1 MDTKPQGLP
10 IVPPDRDPQE
20 RLLTG
25 WDTCDF
31 CGGKHVQVD
40 LKFTSG
46 SVAATVGETITGA
59 SSASTCV
66 VVSVVLLSGTYAG
79 GDAVGWLK
87 CSAPSAWD
95 FDTQRWG
102 TSGENLNGSTSLN
115 NFATLDGLGEIKKY
129 GHLHPGSALT
139 TRDGKRLCTAHY
151 NWYFGPHDRDA
162 EIIDIREE
170 DRGQEW

>member
-31 CGGKHVQVD
+31 CGGKHIQVD

-46 SVAATVGETITGA
+46 SVEPTVGETITGA
-59 SSASTCV
+59 TSGHTCV
-66 VVSVVLLSGTYAG
+66 VVAITLLTGTYAG
-79 GDAVGWLK
+79 GDAAGWLR

-95 FDTQRWG
+95 FDTLRWGSADEALNGG
-102 TSGENLNGSTSLN
+102 TSGND
-115 NFATLDGLGEIKKY
+115 FATLDDLGEIKKY
-129 GHLHPGSALT
+129 GHLHPSSELIE
-139 TRDGKRLCTAHY
+139 REGKQLCTAHY
-151 NWYFGPHDRDA
+151 NWYYGPKDRDD
-162 EIIDIREE
+162 EIIDVREE
-170 DRGQEW
+170 DRGETW